1 MEQEN
6 MKSLA
11 KTFSILDLY
20 LHGKDELSVTEI
32 SNTLGLNKATVSR
45 ILSKLVKHGYLR
57 QMGKRGKFS
66 LGPIFLEF
74 SGIVKRQLK
83 LRDVAI
89 PYLYELNRLVKESVI
104 IAVWDKREAIITE
117 TFHETNYTQSPLK
130 VVPDE
135 GTSLPLYCTCLG
147 KIILAAM
154 SKNKI
159 DEYFRNNALERR
171 TPNTITSISEI
182 ENQLLNSKKEDVAF
196 DDEEYAIGV
205 RGMATGIRNDRGEI
219 VGSLGIVAP
228 AVRLSHAGMSEL
240 LPALKQYANEIS
252 KQLGYQGKKGSPVI
266 QSNKK

>member
-1 MEQEN
+1 MGTTWHDYLSLRKGRNIYPGIKYASRSSYHMEQEN

-104 IAVWDKREAIITE
+104 IAVWDKREAILRRFMKRTILRVL
-117 TFHETNYTQSPLK
+117 QSR
-130 VVPDE
+130 
-135 GTSLPLYCTCLG
+135 S
-147 KIILAAM
+147 
-154 SKNKI
+154 
-159 DEYFRNNALERR
+159 
-171 TPNTITSISEI
+171 
-182 ENQLLNSKKEDVAF
+182 
-196 DDEEYAIGV
+196 
-205 RGMATGIRNDRGEI
+205 
-219 VGSLGIVAP
+219 
-228 AVRLSHAGMSEL
+228 
-240 LPALKQYANEIS
+240 
-252 KQLGYQGKKGSPVI
+252 
-266 QSNKK
+266 